1 MFIKVE
7 PKSFNMYNVFLVF
20 NKEEPGYEDEHVKT
34 YLAEHGLSAKEEME
48 QEYAGAPCRV
58 MRFGGCY
65 LEPHMARINALNR
78 TGNEVALLRRQI
90 DCALTQRP
98 PRAVTEALA
107 ALRPAALERLKA
119 RLLDDLHQPASFGP
133 DKRGYLS
140 VKVTVADV
148 RRRFLALASEQ
159 RLAATG

>member
-7 PKSFNMYNVFLVF
+7 PKSFNMYTVFLVF
-20 NKEEPGYEDEHVKT
+20 NKEEPGYEDEQVKA

-48 QEYAGAPCRV
+48 QEYAGAQCQV
-58 MRFGGCY
+58 IRFGGCY

-78 TGNEVALLRRQI
+78 TGIEVALLRRQI
-90 DCALTQRP
+90 DRVLTQRP
-98 PRAVTEALA
+98 PRAVSEALA
-107 ALRPAALERLKA
+107 SLRPAALERLKT
-119 RLLDDLHQPASFGP
+119 RLLTELQKPESFGP

-159 RLAATG
+159 LVAATG